1 VILQGLLCI
10 APALALAAALFAR
23 RYPGERL
30 LLAKGT
36 RRRTPRL
43 WPARVLAPLRP
54 TLARVPRGGL
64 LIASELAVRPP
75 PLALLTS

>member
-10 APALALAAALFAR
+10 APALALATVLFAR

-30 LLAKGT
+30 LLAAGT
-36 RRRTPRL
+36 RRRTRQL
-43 WPARVLAPLRP
+43 RPARVLAPLRP

-75 PLALLTS
+75 PLAPLMS

>member
-10 APALALAAALFAR
+10 APALALATVLFAR

-30 LLAKGT
+30 LLAAGT
-36 RRRTPRL
+36 RRRTRQL
-43 WPARVLAPLRP
+43 RPARVLAPLRP
-54 TLARVPRGGL
+54 TLARRGGL

-75 PLALLTS
+75 PLAPLMS

>member
-1 VILQGLLCI
+1 VILQSLLCI
-10 APALALAAALFAR
+10 APALALAVVLFAR

-30 LLAKGT
+30 LLAAGT
-36 RRRTPRL
+36 RRRTRRL
-43 WPARVLAPLRP
+43 RPARVLVPLRP

-75 PLALLTS
+75 PLALLAS